1 MEQKIK
7 ALLARIVHPESGR
20 NIVESGMVE
29 HIDAGEGR
37 VTVTLRFEKARDPF
51 ALKIKRQVEE
61 AIARLEGIDCH
72 GKGTSC
78 PDQLA
83 RALRRML

>member
-29 HIDAGEGR
+29 HIRIFAAL
-37 VTVTLRFEKARDPF
+37 VRFARHSVRPETQSSDS
-51 ALKIKRQVEE
+51 LKTELNLCAVSSDISG
-61 AIARLEGIDCH
+61 ARRLI
-72 GKGTSC
+72 
-78 PDQLA
+78 PY
-83 RALRRML
+83 

>member
-51 ALKIKRQVEE
+51 ADRKSVV
-61 AIARLEGIDCH
+61 
-72 GKGTSC
+72 
-78 PDQLA
+78 
-83 RALRRML
+83 

>member
-37 VTVTLRFEKARDPF
+37 VTVR
-51 ALKIKRQVEE
+51 
-61 AIARLEGIDCH
+61 
-72 GKGTSC
+72 
-78 PDQLA
+78 
-83 RALRRML
+83 